1 MDILNVIWALL
12 GVGFLIF
19 VHELGHFLAAKRV
32 GIRVET
38 FALGFQPTIFGFRA
52 RFCAFKW
59 GETEYVIGMLPFGGY
74 VKMAGEEPSEEK
86 TGAEDEF
93 ASKKPG
99 ERALVLVAGAVMNLI
114 FGFIFFIVAYSIG
127 VPVRSTEIVVSPGGQ
142 AWQAGLRT
150 GDIIREVEGKPV
162 DEFTEVIVNV
172 LLASSDGPLEILVER
187 DGEERRFEVTPTLDS
202 GLGMLAIGVHPA
214 ISAKISRVEKGSPA
228 EEAGLSRGDEIRQV
242 TLVSEGDEVV
252 LPGSLPA
259 SSWTPILELFTTNH
273 PNGKLRLQVRSGD
286 EERSVEVP
294 LQDLPDDRMEE
305 RLARSGA
312 ATQSRVIASIRSG
325 SPAGEVFQK
334 NDEVV
339 ALNGEP
345 IHLFDAIAVGRAA
358 AGEPEVQVTL
368 SSGEVKAIPTARL
381 IDWLARDL
389 DVRAVPVQDSGDGAD
404 DQEEKDLPQI
414 LGRVMPGSPA
424 ERAGLKPGDRIVTIE
439 GKEISSFEDYR
450 KAVLVE
456 KPGWFAKKKE
466 PGPLEV
472 VVDRG
477 GESVVLS
484 LTPSPFYGYHGI
496 VFQSATHVKQAGLL
510 GACALGYHQT
520 VNWSLRVF
528 MTLKALFKR
537 DVSAKN
543 LSGPVGIIATTKA
556 SAQQGLAK
564 LLWLL
569 ALISVNLGI
578 FNLLPFPIL
587 DGGHLTFL
595 AIEKIK
601 GSPVSDTVMH
611 YSHLIAFFA
620 LIGLAIFV
628 TYHDIMRIFQ
638 R

>member
-114 FGFIFFIVAYSIG
+114 FGFIFFIIAYSIG
-127 VPVRSTEIVVSPGGQ
+127 VPVRSTEIVVASGGP
-142 AWQAGLRT
+142 AWKAGLRT
-150 GDIIREVEGKPV
+150 GDVIKEVEGKPI

-187 DGEERRFEVTPTLDS
+187 DGEERRFEVTPKLDP
-202 GLGMLAIGVHPA
+202 GLGMLAIGVQPA
-214 ISAKISRVEKGSPA
+214 ISARISAVEKGSPA
-228 EEAGLSRGDEIRQV
+228 EEAGLSRGDEIQQV
-242 TLVSEGDEVV
+242 TLISEDQAVV
-252 LPGSLPA
+252 LPESLPA
-259 SSWTPILELFTTNH
+259 SSWTPILEVFATNH
-273 PNGKLRLQVRSGD
+273 PKGKLRLQVRSGD
-286 EERSVEVP
+286 DARAVEV
-294 LQDLPDDRMEE
+294 LLRDLPEEQREE

-312 ATQSRVIASIRSG
+312 ATQRRIIASVRSG
-325 SPAGEVFQK
+325 SGAEEVFQK

-345 IHLFDAIAVGRAA
+345 IHLLDVVEVGRAA
-358 AGEPEVQVTL
+358 AGAPEVEVTL
-368 SSGEVKAIPTARL
+368 SSGETKSIPTPRL
-381 IDWLARDL
+381 MEWVARDL
-389 DVRAVPVQDSGDGAD
+389 DIRAVPARDGDEGD
-404 DQEEKDLPQI
+404 DEKPNDHPQI

-424 ERAGLKPGDRIVTIE
+424 ERAGLRAGDRIVTID
-439 GKEISSFEDYR
+439 GKEITSFEDYR
-450 KAVLVE
+450 EAVMDE
-456 KPGWFAKKKE
+456 KPGWFSSKEE

-484 LTPSPFYGYHGI
+484 LTPAPFYGYHGI